1 MLNFNNSACFDGD
14 VLSFTVV
21 AACLPMMVLNSDSTH
36 FSPPICIK
44 LLLLMGNVV
53 ECVCFL
59 GVVGGRKKKL
69 KKQKAVGL
77 ENYTAL
83 AINFFKLLKKS
94 R

>member
-1 MLNFNNSACFDGD
+1 MLNINSSACFGGD

-21 AACLPMMVLNSDSTH
+21 AARLPMMVLNSDSTH
-36 FSPPICIK
+36 FPPLICSE

-53 ECVCFL
+53 ECVCFS

-77 ENYTAL
+77 EIIL
-83 AINFFKLLKKS
+83 H
-94 R
+94 